1 MAPRLL
7 NPAGAQAMAGRNSF
21 GELGLSI
28 IGLGAQYPPYALK
41 PSSLEALSKRFYPE
55 SPS

>member
-1 MAPRLL
+1 MTAP
-7 NPAGAQAMAGRNSF
+7 NSF

-28 IGLGAQYPPYALK
+28 IGLGTQYPPYELRQDAIDILRR
-41 PSSLEALSKRFYPE
+41 RFYPE

>member
-1 MAPRLL
+1 MQTSFTMTAP
-7 NPAGAQAMAGRNSF
+7 NSF

-28 IGLGAQYPPYALK
+28 IGLGTQYPPYSLK
-41 PSSLEALSKRFYPE
+41 PDAVSILGKKFYPE